1 MNKIDYSIIVPVYNE
16 YILNRAF
23 NKLDKKVIKQNISLH
38 EKMIFADDGSQNDSF
53 DQLQKI
59 YSSNKGLVKLIK
71 FSRNF
76 GQFYARTA
84 GFNKAQGQCMIQF
97 SADLQDPPELI
108 NDMLKHYFEDNYEIV
123 TCKRTERED
132 RFFKKIFSKIFYWL
146 FKKLCFDNTP
156 VGGFDFVLVSK
167 KVSHILLNMN
177 ERNTFFQGQLL
188 WTGFDIKFI
197 PYKRVKRES
206 GKSGWT
212 FNKKTKLLVD
222 SILSYSYFP
231 LRLMSYIG
239 IIVALIGFIYA
250 GIIIFNR
257 LFSEAVVKGWASN
270 IVIILVL
277 SGVQMMM
284 IGVIGEYLWRTLDQ
298 VKNKPQYIIEK
309 ELE

>member
-1 MNKIDYSIIVPVYNE
+1 MNNTDYSIIVPVYNE
-16 YILNRAF
+16 FNLQRTFDELNE
-23 NKLDKKVIKQNISLH
+23 KVIKHNTSLNG
-38 EKMIFADDGSQNDSF
+38 EIIFVDDGSQNDSF
-53 DQLQKI
+53 DQLEKI

-84 GFNKAQGQCMIQF
+84 GFNKAQGKCLIQI

-108 NDMLKHYFEDNYEIV
+108 NDMLKHYFEDHYEIV
-123 TCKRTERED
+123 ACKRTERED
-132 RFFKKIFSKIFYWL
+132 HFFKKIFSKLFYYF
-146 FKKLCFDNTP
+146 FKKLCFGNTP

-212 FNKKTKLLVD
+212 FNKKMKLLID

-239 IIVALIGFIYA
+239 IIVALVGFIYS

-257 LFSEAVVKGWASN
+257 LFSEVDVKGWASN

-277 SGVQMMM
+277 SGLQMMM

-298 VKNKPQYIIEK
+298 VKNRPQYIIEK
-309 ELE
+309 ELD